1 MVADLPLDSSGG
13 SAADK
18 GSLDSTLTDLLEDI
32 DVEKLEEIMEEL
44 LPMEGVSQAA
54 AALAMSTGAAGSKD
68 DLKTDKGDDTASL
81 DYLDYH
87 NTPEAAAASA
97 TGGDDQFAV
106 EEDAYEEV
114 ATFDQ
119 QDETEYFGNSV

>member
-13 SAADK
+13 STADK

-54 AALAMSTGAAGSKD
+54 AALAMSTGGAGSKD
-68 DLKTDKGDDTASL
+68 DLKTEKGDDTASL

-87 NTPEAAAASA
+87 NTPEAAASA
-97 TGGDDQFAV
+97 TGDDQFAV

>member
-1 MVADLPLDSSGG
+1 MVADLPLDNSGPT
-13 SAADK
+13 ADI

-54 AALAMSTGAAGSKD
+54 AALAMSTGAGSKD
-68 DLKTDKGDDTASL
+68 DLKTEKGDDTASL

-87 NTPEAAAASA
+87 NTPDAAAASA
-97 TGGDDQFAV
+97 TGDDQFAV
-106 EEDAYEEV
+106 EEDAFEEL